1 MTKPASSIFQWLR
14 SYRCA
19 LTVVL
24 LFTALTRVSVI
35 LALRT
40 DRSDPG
46 AYEHA
51 EIARAIVAHRGF
63 LFAFFS
69 PQPELTS
76 YQAPAIP
83 LLLAGAYKITATDS
97 QAYLLLQLVNV
108 VLALATSAALI
119 WLGTTMWRQTVGL
132 AAGFVLALYPP
143 LIYMAT
149 RVQAANW
156 SVTFFVLAI
165 AATFAVAQGWT
176 RRRGALL
183 GVVGALGILGEPILA
198 APLAAA
204 WLLLGWAMVRT
215 PTPERRRRVAVLV
228 FALLAALL
236 VLLPWSIRNYQA
248 HGRLVPVK
256 STFWYVFWQGNHLQ
270 STGTDKLTLSPEL
283 ADKLAWRLGFGGLDA
298 ELEAARQQA
307 QSVDSHLTPEE
318 LHELADLPDE
328 MARVDWFKA
337 RILSTLS
344 EHPGHYLRL
353 CAVRLWQ
360 LLWFD
365 STNPRA
371 LVLPYRGS
379 WLVLA
384 VAALLGCALARRD
397 PPRRGVILLAMVLA
411 LAGAHV
417 AVIMSSRFRLPL
429 EAALTLVAG
438 LAFAST
444 TRAVFP
450 NLER

>member
-1 MTKPASSIFQWLR
+1 
-14 SYRCA
+14 
-19 LTVVL
+19 
-24 LFTALTRVSVI
+24 
-35 LALRT
+35 
-40 DRSDPG
+40 
-46 AYEHA
+46 
-51 EIARAIVAHRGF
+51 
-63 LFAFFS
+63 
-69 PQPELTS
+69 
-76 YQAPAIP
+76 
-83 LLLAGAYKITATDS
+83 
-97 QAYLLLQLVNV
+97 
-108 VLALATSAALI
+108 
-119 WLGTTMWRQTVGL
+119 
-132 AAGFVLALYPP
+132 
-143 LIYMAT
+143 
-149 RVQAANW
+149 VQAANW
-156 SVTFFVLAI
+156 SVTFFGLAI

-204 WLLLGWAMVRT
+204 WLLLGWVMVRT
-215 PTPERRRRVAVLV
+215 PTPERRRRAAVLV

>member
-1 MTKPASSIFQWLR
+1 
-14 SYRCA
+14 
-19 LTVVL
+19 
-24 LFTALTRVSVI
+24 
-35 LALRT
+35 
-40 DRSDPG
+40 
-46 AYEHA
+46 
-51 EIARAIVAHRGF
+51 
-63 LFAFFS
+63 
-69 PQPELTS
+69 
-76 YQAPAIP
+76 
-83 LLLAGAYKITATDS
+83 
-97 QAYLLLQLVNV
+97 
-108 VLALATSAALI
+108 
-119 WLGTTMWRQTVGL
+119 
-132 AAGFVLALYPP
+132 
-143 LIYMAT
+143 
-149 RVQAANW
+149 
-156 SVTFFVLAI
+156 
-165 AATFAVAQGWT
+165 
-176 RRRGALL
+176 
-183 GVVGALGILGEPILA
+183 
-198 APLAAA
+198 
-204 WLLLGWAMVRT
+204 MVRT
-215 PTPERRRRVAVLV
+215 PTPERRRRAAVLV